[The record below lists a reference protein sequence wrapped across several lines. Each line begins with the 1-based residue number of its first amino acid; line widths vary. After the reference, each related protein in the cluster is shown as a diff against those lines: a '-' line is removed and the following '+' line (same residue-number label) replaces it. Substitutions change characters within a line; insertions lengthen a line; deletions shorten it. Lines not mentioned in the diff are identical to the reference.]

1 VSCIRKR
8 KKINVD
14 EFLFDAAIGGIVA
27 VGCYLS
33 PSFRKALF
41 GWLEVQVDNKSV
53 KPK

>member
-1 VSCIRKR
+1 MRKR
-8 KKINVD
+8 KKFDTD
-14 EFLFDAAIGGIVA
+14 EFLLNATIGGVVA

-41 GWLEVQVDNKSV
+41 GWLENQADSKSV

>member
-1 VSCIRKR
+1 MRKK

-14 EFLFDAAIGGIVA
+14 EFLFDAAIGGLVA

-41 GWLEVQVDNKSV
+41 GWLKEETNHEKGRT
-53 KPK
+53 K